1 MRPSSPEQGWLLPQL
16 LLCPPC
22 GHRDEPARL
31 RLRLRPGPGW
41 GRTSQGRWGMQERLR
56 SRPVGDKNQEEQH
69 RQVGRWP
76 RMRQG
81 AEKPAHPGCSWAGD
95 CGSTSCPRDRPRRCW
110 EGGGVV
116 RKAAQEET
124 HLPGEEPVPSPA
136 PAEGLPRG
144 GNSREQAWKQPNT
157 LKSPSTES
165 VKHGSQ
171 SPSPAEGGKRAG
183 RQGGVGS
190 VASRHCRASQHHV
203 QEVSQSQG
211 LVTLFLKVRK
221 LQIRMCSLR
230 LVRPSTKLRRTPLR
244 RIWL

>member
-1 MRPSSPEQGWLLPQL
+1 MAEDATEDRGGEASPPRLLMGWGLWEHELPEGPS
-16 LLCPPC
+16 
-22 GHRDEPARL
+22 PAL
-31 RLRLRPGPGW
+31 VG
-41 GRTSQGRWGMQERLR
+41 GRTSGQE
-56 SRPVGDKNQEEQH
+56 SGSGGD
-69 RQVGRWP
+69 
-76 RMRQG
+76 
-81 AEKPAHPGCSWAGD
+81 ASAGQM
-95 CGSTSCPRDRPRRCW
+95 S
-110 EGGGVV
+110 
-116 RKAAQEET
+116 
-124 HLPGEEPVPSPA
+124 EEPVPS

-190 VASRHCRASQHHV
+190 AATRHCRASQHHV